1 MFGGKY
7 RYFFDTT
14 AIGILHCDASG
25 FFHDVNPS
33 FCRMLGYSA
42 EEIGRLRY
50 QDVTPE
56 KWRNLDGCILQQ
68 VSERGYSDEFEKEYI
83 RKDGSVFP
91 VTVRIWELPSR
102 RGKGRTL
109 TMMGMVRD
117 ITGDKSNQESMQKKE
132 KRYRRIF
139 EQIQEIY
146 YEVDDRGVVLE
157 ISPSV
162 KNMLGYAREDLIG
175 TPIADLYA
183 QREDCLH
190 FLDLLRSEGCLSDYE
205 VLLKHGSGDSVFC
218 SVSVKMV
225 KDQSDTFYIGSVKNI
240 SRRKAIEGRLKDS
253 ETLFR
258 LLFDR
263 SGEPQLLIDRGLF
276 VDCNEAALRMLGC
289 ADRQE
294 ILGLRPSDIS
304 PAFQPEG
311 LSSSQREDVLFD
323 QAYREGSVQF
333 EWMHRRRD
341 GSEFLTE
348 VVLTGIPFQ
357 GKWMLHTTWRDI
369 TERERITSEL
379 KESEARIRTLMDCM
393 PVAVIRTDRNGVIAY
408 WNKAGESLFGYSA
421 DEARGRR
428 ITDLIIPNDI
438 YPALHRHMQEFE
450 KVGYSGEFMPAGEY
464 ELLDKSGARV
474 PVYAI
479 LTAVRV
485 EKGDPA
491 FFTFNVDLR
500 ERKQLELQVRQV
512 QKMQAIG
519 TLAGGI
525 AHDFNNILSA
535 IMGYTDLS
543 LRALPQDGPLKRYL
557 SHVYEASER
566 AKDLVKQIL
575 TFSRQTER
583 KKIPLHALPV
593 VKEALKLLRASLP
606 AMVEIRQNIDVQN
619 DLILADPT
627 SIHQVLM
634 NLCTNAAQSML
645 DQKGLLT
652 VTLEDIEF
660 KPGDFV
666 PHTSLTP
673 RQYLHLSVADTG
685 CGIDP
690 IILDRIFDPFFTTK
704 KSGEGTGMGLAVVHG
719 IVKDL
724 GGTITVHSELQ
735 NGSRF
740 DIYLPSLCKD
750 ANESS
755 AAQDRAPLL
764 KGEGNILFVD
774 DEAGLAELGKEMIS
788 NLGYTVT
795 SRSSSVEALEAF
807 RFKPDAFDL
816 LITDHYMPNMSGL
829 ELTEEILKI
838 RPDLPVILCTGFD
851 RPVSMARLHALG
863 VREIIHKP
871 IVLYQLGKVIEA
883 LLPPPKDRDR

>member
-1 MFGGKY
+1 MLGEKY

-14 AIGILHCDASG
+14 DVGILHCDSSG

-33 FCRMLGYSA
+33 FCRMLGYTA
-42 EEIGRLRY
+42 KEIGRRRY
-50 QDVTPE
+50 QDITPG
-56 KWRNLDGCILQQ
+56 KWRDLDTHILQQ

-83 RKDGSVFP
+83 RKDGSAFP
-91 VTVRIWELPSR
+91 VTVRVWELPSR
-102 RGKGRTL
+102 CGRVGTL

-117 ITGDKSNQESMQKKE
+117 ITDDKISQKSMQRKE
-132 KRYRRIF
+132 ERYRRIF
-139 EQIQEIY
+139 EQIQDIY
-146 YEVDDRGVVLE
+146 YETDDRGVVLE

-162 KNMLGYAREDLIG
+162 MGALGYAREELIG
-175 TPIADLYA
+175 TPAADLFA
-183 QREDCLH
+183 RWEDRLH
-190 FLDLLRSEGCLSDYE
+190 FLDLLRSAGCLNDHE
-205 VLLKHGSGDSVFC
+205 VLLKHSNGNPVFC
-218 SVSVKMV
+218 SVNLKTV
-225 KDQSDTFYIGSVKNI
+225 KDQSDTFYIGSIRDI
-240 SRRKAIEGRLKDS
+240 SRQKAAEDRLKDS

-263 SGEPQLLIDRGLF
+263 SGEPRLLIDRGLF
-276 VDCNEAALRMLGC
+276 VDCNEAAIKMLGC
-289 ADRQE
+289 ADKRE

-304 PAFQPEG
+304 PAFQPDG
-311 LSSSQREDVLFD
+311 PSSSQKESVLFD

-357 GKWMLHTTWRDI
+357 GKWMLHTSWRDI

-379 KESEARIRTLMDCM
+379 RESEARARTLMDCM
-393 PVAVIRTDRNGVIAY
+393 PVAIIRTDRNGVISY

-428 ITDLIIPNDI
+428 ITDLIVPSDI
-438 YPALHRHMQEFE
+438 YPLFHHHMQEFE
-450 KVGYSGEFMPAGEY
+450 KTGYSGEFMPTGEY
-464 ELLDKSGARV
+464 ELLDKSGVRV

-479 LTAVRV
+479 LTAVRI

-500 ERKQLELQVRQV
+500 ERKKLELQVRQA

-606 AMVEIRQNIDVQN
+606 AMAEIRQNIGVRN

-627 SIHQVLM
+627 SIYQVLM
-634 NLCTNAAQSML
+634 NLCTNAAQSMP

-660 KPGDFV
+660 KPGEAI

-704 KSGEGTGMGLAVVHG
+704 RSGEGTGMGLAVVHG
-719 IVKDL
+719 VVKDL

-740 DIYLPSLCKD
+740 DVYLPSLCND
-750 ANESS
+750 AGEAS
-755 AAQDRAPLL
+755 AAQDPAPLP
-764 KGEGNILFVD
+764 KGRGNILLVD

-788 NLGYTVT
+788 SLGYTVT

-829 ELTEEILKI
+829 RLTEEILKI

-851 RPVSMARLHALG
+851 RPMSTARLQTLG
-863 VREIIHKP
+863 IREIIHKP
-871 IVLYQLGKVIEA
+871 IVLHQLGQAIGE
-883 LLPPPKDRDR
+883 LLPHPKNRDR